1 MIRNLR
7 SALIVVAAAL
17 VASGCQNL
25 LSWGEPPQRE
35 AANQAVTR
43 PLPPERQVGP
53 QEYLVRQGDTMYSIA
68 FRNSLDYR
76 ELAKWNGIGTDFLI
90 RPGQVLRLA
99 PPPRPALIE
108 GDIVSHPDDT
118 TPASSAR
125 PTALPAE
132 SFGVPPPPPPPVV
145 ASRGRGAVA
154 PPSSAPRPK
163 PIPLP
168 TESFGV
174 PPPPLGMGDSAPA
187 PSSVGLPPSTPPSAT
202 VAMAP
207 SPPPAPVAP
216 APPAPPPP
224 PALPPPPITSESG
237 GPYRWQWPTNG
248 VVVRGYNP
256 AAGSK
261 GLDFSGSVG
270 QSVVAAAPGKVVY
283 SGSALKGYGELIII
297 KHDDLRLSAYGYNRT
312 RLVNEGDMVRGGQP
326 IAELGLGPE
335 SRPILHFE
343 IRERGQ
349 PVDPVPYLPAR
360 TASNP

>member
-1 MIRNLR
+1 VTRILLLR
-7 SALIVVAAAL
+7 SSLLVLLGLGAA
-17 VASGCQNL
+17 GCQNM
-25 LSWGEPPQRE
+25 LSWGEPPQRQV
-35 AANQAVTR
+35 ANQSAQR
-43 PLPPERQVGP
+43 PVMPERPVGP
-53 QEYLVRQGDTMYSIA
+53 QEYRVQRGDTMYSIA
-68 FRNSLDYR
+68 FRNSIDYR
-76 ELAKWNGIGTDFLI
+76 ELARWNDIGPDFLI

-99 PPPRPALIE
+99 QPPRPSLIE

-125 PTALPAE
+125 PLALPPE
-132 SFGVPPPPPPPVV
+132 GLGVPPPPMPQV
-145 ASRGRGAVA
+145 ASRGGSRV
-154 PPSSAPRPK
+154 PSSGPRPK

-174 PPPPLGMGDSAPA
+174 PPPALGMGGSVPSPSPYGGMPPA
-187 PSSVGLPPSTPPSAT
+187 DGST

-207 SPPPAPVAP
+207 SPSAV
-216 APPAPPPP
+216 PAPPPA
-224 PALPPPPITSESG
+224 PAMPPPPITSESG

-248 VVVRGYNP
+248 TVVRGYNP
-256 AAGSK
+256 GAGSK
-261 GLDFSGSVG
+261 GLDFTGSVG

-335 SRPILHFE
+335 NRPILHFE

-349 PVDPVPYLPAR
+349 PVDPVPYLPAK
-360 TASNP
+360 TASN